1 MTEELKQI
9 KYTAPV
15 PVKKTRR
22 SKKTVGGDVI
32 KASSPPL
39 PLLSTTHAVGGTRK
53 ATIKVAL
60 PYTDSKNTP
69 SPAKAPS
76 AKVTVQPRPI
86 KPLTTPTLVK
96 PTLVKP
102 TLVKPTLVKP
112 TLVKPTLVKLQEPVT
127 HTIQEPTVRL
137 VNKPSIIRK
146 TVVSQPKIVVSQN
159 KRRNMTLK
167 RKFTNKRI
175 TIQIENSK
183 KLKKLRENA
192 EKNLAKLK
200 PCDILN
206 SLRKNGLVRP
216 NANPPEALN
225 RAMMLDI
232 MMFPKPL

>member
-9 KYTAPV
+9 KYTAPA

-22 SKKTVGGDVI
+22 SKKSVGGDVV
-32 KASSPPL
+32 KASSPPV
-39 PLLSTTHAVGGTRK
+39 PALSTTHAVGGTKK

-60 PYTDSKNTP
+60 PYNESSKTP
-69 SPAKAPS
+69 SPAKV
-76 AKVTVQPRPI
+76 KVNVQPKSVVLA
-86 KPLTTPTLVK
+86 KPEPLPQTKKPEVVTP
-96 PTLVKP
+96 PTP
-102 TLVKPTLVKP
+102 
-112 TLVKPTLVKLQEPVT
+112 
-127 HTIQEPTVRL
+127 EPTVKV
-137 VNKPSIIRK
+137 VNKPSIVRK

-183 KLKKLRENA
+183 KLKKLRETA

-206 SLRKNGLVRP
+206 RLRKNGLVRP